1 VLCVVLYVYLPV
13 SALPL
18 PARATGIDIDIDI
31 DTGATPRRAWL
42 WLTVAE
48 MAQGATPRP
57 TGDRGEVRAAS
68 QIPERSFR
76 LGLGTEWHS
85 VITALYGRYSI
96 NIVNNSQSQS
106 QRLYSLIGTVQYGLG
121 LRACGLCYSS
131 SGKCTVTRIML

>member
-1 VLCVVLYVYLPV
+1 MCCIIRVFAGVGVTIT
-13 SALPL
+13 SAGHWHRHRHRHRHRSDTQ
-18 PARATGIDIDIDI
+18 ARLALAYSGGNGT
-31 DTGATPRRAWL
+31 R
-42 WLTVAE
+42 
-48 MAQGATPRP
+48 ATPRP